1 MPTDIE
7 VILTIDTKLIENF
20 NRDSQEDENW
30 GNINSPFDANNLTV
44 NSGTNPGSWFQ
55 ELSAEQVMKFKLDNE
70 SVNHGLEIEYIRLNP
85 LGTIDYVKQ
94 SPLEA
99 WGEIVDLD
107 DTKGAIGEF
116 GSFYLTPV
124 WHKDNHDEPAHYKLK
139 ASKDL
144 KDNSPNLSYSILFS
158 FVSDKNH
165 RHYCT
170 IDPLIKTS
178 SVHTPPKE

>member
-1 MPTDIE
+1 MSKEVE
-7 VILTIDTKLIENF
+7 VILSIDPQVIEDF
-20 NRDSQEDENW
+20 NKDSQEGDDW
-30 GNINSPFDANNLTV
+30 GNINVPFDANNLTV
-44 NSGTNPGSWFQ
+44 NSGTNAGSWFQ
-55 ELSAEQVMKFKLDNE
+55 QLEAEQVMKFRLDKE
-70 SVNHGLEIEYIRLNP
+70 SMGKGLEIEYIRLNP
-85 LGTIDYVKQ
+85 LGSIDYVKQ

-99 WGEIVDLD
+99 WGGIIDID

-124 WHKDNHDEPAHYKLK
+124 WHKDNHEAPAHYKLR

-144 KDNSPNLSYSILFS
+144 NDKSPNLSYSILFS
-158 FVSDKNH
+158 FTSGKNH

-178 SVHTPPKE
+178 SKVTD